1 MTYDRTAILKAA
13 WAIVRGADVARYGL
27 RLILRNALRCAWSDA
42 KRAVAEAR
50 RQAEALARAARPRTE
65 AERIA
70 EEILCLECK
79 DRLSPS
85 DWQTLASLRTAL
97 RIAQDRDTA
106 PRSPLAA

>member
-1 MTYDRTAILKAA
+1 MTYDRAAILKAA

-50 RQAEALARAARPRTE
+50 RQAEALARAARPR
-65 AERIA
+65 AQADRIA

-85 DWQTLASLRTAL
+85 DWAALDAMRADLRRVTY
-97 RIAQDRDTA
+97 
-106 PRSPLAA
+106 AAAA